1 MILVDAG
8 PLVALMD
15 RRDQHHSAC
24 VEALRS
30 IKVRMVTTWP
40 VITEAMYLLIDLP
53 VAQQGLW
60 EMLERRVVRLL
71 PLDDSDVPR
80 MRELMGKYANRP
92 MDLADAS
99 LVRLAERDG
108 LDTVFTVNRADFQVY
123 RRSGRRTFK
132 LMPESLAPK
141 GRVAAKRKARRK

>member
-8 PLVALMD
+8 PLVALLD

-30 IKVRMVTTWP
+30 IKVGMVTTWP

-60 EMLERRVVRLL
+60 ELLERRVVSLL

-99 LVRLAERDG
+99 LVRLAEREG
-108 LDTVFTVNRADFQVY
+108 LDTVFTVDRKDFQVY
-123 RRSGRRTFK
+123 RRGGRRPFR
-132 LMPESLAPK
+132 LLPEPAQ
-141 GRVAAKRKARRK
+141 AKRGHARKKRSRRK